1 MKIQIVTGED
11 WQGLYINNVLE
22 EDRHSL
28 SINVVIKRIADYINQ
43 LGIED
48 GISCYFYEID
58 QEWMEEQGELPQD
71 FNDIPKDCLTLVVD
85 VY

>member
-22 EDRHSL
+22 DDGHSL
-28 SINVVIKRIADYINQ
+28 SVNIVVKQIADYINQ
-43 LGIED
+43 LGVED

-58 QEWMEEQGELPQD
+58 QEWMEEQGGLPQD
-71 FNDIPKDCLTLVVD
+71 FNDIPKDWLTLVVD

>member
-11 WQGLYINNVLE
+11 WQGIYINNVLE
-22 EDRHSL
+22 DEEHSL
-28 SINVVIKRIADYINQ
+28 SVNIVVKQIADYINQ

>member
-22 EDRHSL
+22 DEEHSL
-28 SINVVIKRIADYINQ
+28 SVNIVVKQIADYINQ
-43 LGIED
+43 FGIED

-58 QEWMEEQGELPQD
+58 QEWMEEQGGLPQD
-71 FNDIPKDCLTLVVD
+71 FTDIPKDCLTLVVD